1 MLYFFVFSYQEVCQ
15 CVYVYA
21 CVGVGG
27 GWVKGEYRS
36 KHKFNASY
44 G

>member
-21 CVGVGG
+21 CVGVGVG
-27 GWVKGEYRS
+27 GLRYHWLTEPEQGPI
-36 KHKFNASY
+36 A
-44 G
+44 